1 MEKWIIRSKK
11 PRLSES
17 GNNEPCASVSK
28 SETTGASST
37 VCVNTAAID
46 NSVTQNGVK
55 YFPNS
60 F

>member
-1 MEKWIIRSKK
+1 MEKRIIR
-11 PRLSES
+11 
-17 GNNEPCASVSK
+17 NNEPCASVSK
-28 SETTGASST
+28 SETIGASSIT
-37 VCVNTAAID
+37 CYEDETAVCVNTAAID